1 MRKAL
6 VVLVVAAVVLAC
18 GLVAVALIN
27 LREAR
32 SLAARSAE
40 MRAVDQATSF
50 ARRIAT
56 ERPWT
61 RSSLE
66 EALGDLLGEEV
77 LYAGIAVGDG
87 TEVVTA
93 GPAPAFDRDLGARA
107 RALRGDG
114 TPRFARRDL
123 SVGGEDVLE
132 FAFAAPSP
140 GRRAGAAA
148 VAGRLWRELV
158 LGEEFAGLRR
168 AGPPILRLGLRAAP
182 FEAPLRR
189 PKLVALFSVIL
200 APLSIAAA
208 IWAAFV
214 GRRAVRM
221 REDASRRQHLAS
233 LGELAATVA
242 HEIRNPLGA
251 IKGYAQLVGESA
263 EPAAAQRAASTIREE
278 CERLERTVS
287 QVLGYAR
294 DAEPRLET
302 VDLRSVLDEELAR
315 YADQAARREVRIVR
329 DYGDERV
336 EARVDRD
343 QFARAVGNLLDNAV
357 GVSPKDGRVVVA
369 LRPSRRQIELAIGDE
384 GPGVPAAEREAI
396 FEPFVSRRT
405 GGTGLGLAVVRRIAE
420 AHGGSVVVG
429 DRPGGGAEFVLRLPR

>member
-6 VVLVVAAVVLAC
+6 IVLVVAAAVLAV
-18 GLVAVALIN
+18 GLVAVAVVN
-27 LREAR
+27 LREAQG
-32 SLAARSAE
+32 LAARSAE
-40 MRAVDQATSF
+40 MRAVDQATSV
-50 ARRIAT
+50 ARRLAA

-66 EALGDLLGEEV
+66 GALGELLGEEV
-77 LYAGIAVGDG
+77 LYAGVALGDG
-87 TEVVTA
+87 TTVVTA
-93 GPAPAFDRDLGARA
+93 GPAPAFDRGLAEEARA
-107 RALRGDG
+107 QRRDG
-114 TPRFARRDL
+114 QARFARRDF
-123 SVGGEDVLE
+123 SAGGEDVFE

-140 GRRAGAAA
+140 GRRGGAAA

-158 LGEEFAGLRR
+158 LGEEFAGFRR
-168 AGPPILRLGLRAAP
+168 SGPPILRLGLRAAP
-182 FEAPLRR
+182 FQAHLRR
-189 PKLVALFSVIL
+189 PKLVALFSLIL
-200 APLSIAAA
+200 APLIVAAA
-208 IWAAFV
+208 VWAAFV

-221 REDASRRQHLAS
+221 REEASRRQHLAS

-263 EPAAAQRAASTIREE
+263 DPGAAQRAASTIREE
-278 CERLERTVS
+278 CERVERTVS

-294 DAEPRLET
+294 DAEPRLEA
-302 VDLRSVLDEELAR
+302 VDLRAVLDEELAR
-315 YADQAARREVRIVR
+315 HADEAARREVRIVR

-343 QFARAVGNLLDNAV
+343 QLARALGNLLDNAL
-357 GVSPKDGRVVVA
+357 GVSSKDGRVVVA
-369 LRPSRRQIELAIGDE
+369 LRLARRHVEIAVGDE

-420 AHGGSVVVG
+420 AHGGSVAVG